1 MNYLGCESNLSMPAI
16 EQLLVLPPGGGW
28 QKREVCVNFSLHK
41 IGLGVRCADVDP
53 LDLHF
58 SRMHVRYIY

>member
-1 MNYLGCESNLSMPAI
+1 MPAI
-16 EQLLVLPPGGGW
+16 EQLLVLPRWSW

-41 IGLGVRCADVDP
+41 IGLGVQCTNVDP

-58 SRMHVRYIY
+58 SRMHVIYIH